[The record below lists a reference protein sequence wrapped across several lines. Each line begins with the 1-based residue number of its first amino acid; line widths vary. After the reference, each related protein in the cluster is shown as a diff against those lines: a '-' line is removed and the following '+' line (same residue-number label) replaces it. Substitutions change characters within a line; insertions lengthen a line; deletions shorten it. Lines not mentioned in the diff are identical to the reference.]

1 MEGLRKK
8 LITVAILASIF
19 LVMQLGVYVL
29 TINEFRV
36 DLKTLGNI
44 DAFMENVLELRRYE
58 TNFSYD
64 ISAKDINEIMAYIAV
79 LKKGID
85 SIGSS
90 PVAPRFKV
98 GLNTF
103 KNNLLAYELLVKKA
117 QEHGILEP
125 EAIRKYGRSMR
136 QFTQQVR
143 HLDREYIADSLKRIM
158 FVPST
163 IMFLFGGSL
172 IVALVA
178 LTIAT
183 IKQINFIKQ
192 TTRRISKG
200 DFRHIDSSSVGYHTY
215 PMIIRAFNRMIR
227 ELDFRQE
234 QLIQSKK
241 LAAIGTL
248 TSGIAHEVNNPLNNI
263 SLTAESILEEQ
274 DELSKDEKK
283 EMLNDII
290 SEVSRASKVVNNLLD
305 FSRTHGEIT
314 LEPIDLGDVVKATL
328 RLIRNQI
335 MLSGVQ
341 LKTGLP
347 REQLCIDGDADS
359 IKQVFVNLCLN
370 AIQAMPDGG
379 LLTISIHTQDE
390 QMLIVKVSD
399 TGVGMPPEV
408 VDKIFDPFFT
418 TKPVGKGTGLG
429 LSVAYGI
436 VIKHEGYIEVAST
449 TGQGTTFSVAFPRRN
464 IEGNSESCT

>member
-36 DLKTLGNI
+36 DLKTLEDI
-44 DAFMENVLELRRYE
+44 DSFMENVLELRRYE
-58 TNFSYD
+58 TNFSYE
-64 ISAKDINEIMAYIAV
+64 ITQKDIDEIMQYTSV
-79 LKKGID
+79 LRTGIQD
-85 SIGSS
+85 IHKS
-90 PVAPRFKV
+90 PVAPQYED
-98 GLNTF
+98 GLQEFT
-103 KNNLLAYELLVKKA
+103 NNLIAYDKLVLKA
-117 QEHGILEP
+117 RQTGGAEP
-125 EAIRKYGRSMR
+125 EAIRVYGHKMR
-136 QFTQQVR
+136 VFSRKVR
-143 HLDREYIADSLKRIM
+143 DINRAYIAERLKSIM
-158 FVPST
+158 YIPST

-172 IVALVA
+172 IVALGT
-178 LTIAT
+178 LTVAT

-192 TTRRISKG
+192 TTRKIAQG
-200 DFRHIDSSSVGYHTY
+200 DFRHIDSSSAGYDTY
-215 PMIIRAFNRMIR
+215 PMIIRAFNRMIG
-227 ELDFRQE
+227 ELDSRQE

-263 SLTAESILEEQ
+263 SLTAEAILEEY
-274 DELSKDEKK
+274 DELSKEEGI
-283 EMLNDII
+283 EMLNDIV
-290 SEVSRASKVVNNLLD
+290 SEVSRASNVVNNLLD
-305 FSRTHGEIT
+305 FSRIHGQMT
-314 LEPIDLGDVVKATL
+314 LEPIDIGDVVKATL

-341 LKTGLP
+341 LKTNLT
-347 REQLCIDGDADS
+347 RERLCINGDSDS

-379 LLTISIHTQDE
+379 LLTISIHNDDD
-390 QMLIVKVSD
+390 QMIIVKVTD
-399 TGVGMPPEV
+399 TGTGMPPEV

-429 LSVAYGI
+429 LSVVYGI
-436 VIKHEGYIEVAST
+436 VNKHEGYIEVNSSA
-449 TGQGTTFSVAFPRRN
+449 GQGTNFTVAFPRRHMKN
-464 IEGNSESCT
+464 DSESCS